1 MDKKRCNIG
10 VITVYTE
17 NFYFGSLLKGIQSI
31 IKQEEGRLF
40 IFNTYMLDRFRMDAK
55 DDEDYYSFSVNHIDG
70 WIILTL
76 SLKAEHINKIH
87 NTGKPV
93 VFVGHR
99 SQYFNNTFVCDDS
112 YNGGKQITEHL
123 LAHGH
128 KRIAFIGASI
138 VYDMLERHAGYKE
151 ILEKHGL
158 YDEGI
163 VFDVIN
169 PMPQHGKQ
177 VAVKMIERGIDFSAI
192 FAANDYLAMGVI
204 EGLKEGNIHVPRDIA
219 VIGYDNSDSGK
230 MHTPPLSSMN
240 QNTFEIGRA
249 AGRAVIG
256 RIKGEN
262 VNRQILVKSDLII
275 RESCG
280 CTYKEDSAQECIT
293 TEIMEKKNSMIERLE
308 EILYK
313 NSDLGTKLFELN
325 VSDILKL
332 IPQIT
337 DEYTWFCFGLFR
349 DDKKSKYEI
358 VTQTVVDNIK
368 KTKSDK
374 TVECDLE
381 NFPPLECMQDYE
393 FGKND
398 VILVVPISTEKR
410 NIGIMSYVTKIH
422 GETTLFVHDMHML
435 MYNLLGIA
443 IDRNLVMTDLKETL
457 ESLKKTQEQLI
468 ESEKLVSLGRLVSGI
483 AHEIN
488 KPIGEGVAAIEYLKN
503 NVLKLKE
510 LFDTNKL
517 TKQELIELLKENKGS
532 VKTLFANLQ
541 KASDLIMRFKQIAL
555 DNTIDETRVFNVKDY
570 INDVI
575 LSIDVKSRKRDITIN
590 LECPQELRLM
600 CNPGDLYRVLTNLIL
615 NSITHGYDE
624 GNKGEISIA
633 FEKKEKSL
641 VLEYKDDGRGI
652 ERETF
657 HKIFEPFFTAKSG
670 NDGLGLGLY
679 MINNIIKQKLGGTI
693 ECESEYNKGTRFIIS
708 LPLSLVAEELLL

>member
-40 IFNTYMLDRFRMDAK
+40 IFNTYMLDKFRMDAK

-76 SLKAEHINKIH
+76 SLKEEYANKIL
-87 NTGKPV
+87 NTGKPF

-99 SQYFNNTFVCDDS
+99 SKYYNNTSVRDDS

-128 KRIAFIGASI
+128 KRIAYIGAGI
-138 VYDMLERHAGYKE
+138 VYDMVERHAGYKK
-151 ILEKHGL
+151 ILEGHGF

-163 VFDVIN
+163 VYNVAS
-169 PMPQHGKQ
+169 PMPEYGKE
-177 VAVKMIERGIDFSAI
+177 VAAKMIKRGIDFSAI

-204 EGLKEGNIHVPRDIA
+204 EGLKEGNINVPEDIA

-230 MHTPPLSSMN
+230 MYIPTLSSMN
-240 QNTFEIGRA
+240 QNTFEIGRE

-262 VNRQILVKSDLII
+262 VGKEILVKSELII

-280 CTYKEDSAQECIT
+280 CKYKGNSAEDYIT
-293 TEIMEKKNSMIERLE
+293 TEIMEKKSSMVERLE
-308 EILYK
+308 EVLYK

-325 VSDILKL
+325 ISDIINL

-337 DEYTWFCFGLFR
+337 DEYTWFCFGLFK
-349 DDKKSKYEI
+349 DGKESKYKI
-358 VTQTVVDNIK
+358 VTQTVVDNIRKINEDK
-368 KTKSDK
+368 KI
-374 TVECDLE
+374 ECDLE
-381 NFPPLECMQDYE
+381 NFPPLECMPDYE
-393 FGKND
+393 LGKND
-398 VILVVPISTEKR
+398 VILVVPISTEKK
-410 NIGIMSYVTKIH
+410 NIGIMAYVTKIH
-422 GETTLFVHDMHML
+422 EETTLFVHDIHML

-488 KPIGEGVAAIEYLKN
+488 KPIGEGAAATEYLKK

-517 TKQELIELLKENKGS
+517 TKPELAEMLKENDEL

-541 KASDLIMRFKQIAL
+541 KASDLIKRFKQIAV
-555 DNTIDETRVFNVKDY
+555 DNTIDETRVFNVKEC

-575 LSIDVKSRKRDITIN
+575 LSIDVKSRNHNITIN
-590 LECPQELRLM
+590 VECPEELYLM
-600 CNPGDLYRVLTNLIL
+600 CNPGDLYRVFTNLIL

-633 FEKKEKSL
+633 FEKQEKSL

-652 ERETF
+652 ESETF
-657 HKIFEPFFTAKSG
+657 GKIFEPFFTTKNN

-679 MINNIIKQKLGGTI
+679 TVNNIIKQKFRGTI
-693 ECESEYNKGTRFIIS
+693 ECESEYNKGTSFKIY
-708 LPLSLVAEELLL
+708 LPLSLIANE